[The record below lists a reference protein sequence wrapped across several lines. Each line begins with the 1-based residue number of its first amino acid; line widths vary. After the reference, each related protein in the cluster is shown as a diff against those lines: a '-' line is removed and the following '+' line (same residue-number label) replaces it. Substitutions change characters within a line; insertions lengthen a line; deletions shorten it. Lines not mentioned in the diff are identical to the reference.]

1 MQHIKSNTFALA
13 IADAMIADRFS
24 KTYGVS
30 TFSEYLDLVDS
41 RATAHLSPSCA
52 LQVLSKTGKQRR
64 LAVLNLEH
72 GTNVTISIPMN
83 DPAKGTK
90 VWATTELATWLD
102 VIEAGA
108 DGAWMLNYGGGG
120 SAPNVRTVP
129 PLVGSSKATLATISR
144 IIVNAKAGQ
153 QARTSDGN
161 PLNLR
166 RGNLYIV
173 GQPQTREGAKGSA
186 KRDTRKHIQ
195 AHAQTRAKL
204 AGSNFEIPTQWVIP

>member
-1 MQHIKSNTFALA
+1 MQHFKSSTFALA
-13 IADAMIADRFS
+13 IADAMISDRFS
-24 KTYGVS
+24 KAYGVS
-30 TFSEYLDLVDS
+30 TFADYLDLVDS
-41 RATAHLSPSCA
+41 RATAHLAPACA
-52 LQVLSKTGKQRR
+52 LRVIAKTGQQRR
-64 LAVLNLEH
+64 QAVLNIENS
-72 GTNVTISIPMN
+72 TTVTISIPMN
-83 DPAKGTK
+83 DPTKGSK

-120 SAPNVRTVP
+120 SAPSVRTAP

-166 RGNLYIV
+166 RSNLYIL
-173 GQPQTREGAKGSA
+173 GQPRTCEGPKGGA
-186 KRDTRKHIQ
+186 KRDTRKHIEGQ
-195 AHAQTRAKL
+195 ARTRAKL
-204 AGSNFEIPTQWVIP
+204 AGSNFERPISDE